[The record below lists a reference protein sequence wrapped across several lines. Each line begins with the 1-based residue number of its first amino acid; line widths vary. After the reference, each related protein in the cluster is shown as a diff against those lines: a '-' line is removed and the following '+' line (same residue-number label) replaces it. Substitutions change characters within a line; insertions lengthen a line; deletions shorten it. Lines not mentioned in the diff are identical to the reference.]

1 VSFTVSGN
9 LFVDD
14 IRLRGSNTGARGYAQ
29 IGNGYAGKNG
39 TGYISGD
46 ITIGN
51 GFHVDAAGGSAED
64 TAAIIGNDTG
74 FGTVTGLVTYLS
86 NPNPPPPPPPPPPT
100 VGSSGGAIAVV
111 IQKPTE
117 NIGNIVVVTV
127 PVTNV
132 PDINL
137 TDTGGSNHG
146 PGPLEQLVDSNSDGK
161 SSEGEQASDSASES
175 LGKSLD
181 AGRKSASREIM
192 PGLTRNMTRHPHAV
206 PPADVD
212 YSSWGNE
219 AFWVW

>member
-1 VSFTVSGN
+1 DESYAQIGNGGSGENTPASGGTVSFTVSGN

-29 IGNGYAGKNG
+29 IGNGDAGKNG
-39 TGYISGD
+39 TGDISGD

-51 GFHVDAAGGSAED
+51 GFHVDAVGGSAED

-86 NPNPPPPPPPPPPT
+86 NPNPPPPPPPL
-100 VGSSGGAIAVV
+100 GSSGGAIAVV

-137 TDTGGSNHG
+137 TDTGGS
-146 PGPLEQLVDSNSDGK
+146 
-161 SSEGEQASDSASES
+161 
-175 LGKSLD
+175 
-181 AGRKSASREIM
+181 
-192 PGLTRNMTRHPHAV
+192 
-206 PPADVD
+206 
-212 YSSWGNE
+212 
-219 AFWVW
+219 